1 MNKSKLMMLLV
12 AGLLLA
18 GIAAAQDV
26 PDDAA
31 VWSAFTGWFR
41 TAPLESDLFGMY
53 AAKLGAEGVPEA
65 EVRRRLAVIVRLFA
79 ERPEGT
85 EIFYDRAYSRPLT
98 GDPSL
103 DSPRAPSTFVV
114 EAAKGLKPGTALDL
128 GTGQGRNAVHLAAQ
142 GWDVTGLDISQAGL
156 DEAQANAAKAGVRI
170 RTVKGTYEAYDP
182 GVDRWDLI
190 VVVFA
195 WAPVDD
201 PSFVARLKASL
212 KPGGVVLFEHF
223 VTDSE
228 HPHAP
233 LVRALKP
240 DGLKTLFADFE
251 MVSYEEKELTADW
264 GGPGSL
270 VVRMAARKRS

>member
-1 MNKSKLMMLLV
+1 MNKSKMMLLLV

-18 GIAAAQDV
+18 GVAAAQDA
-26 PDDAA
+26 PDDDA

-41 TAPLESDLFGMY
+41 TAPLERDLFGMY

-79 ERPEGT
+79 ERPEGA
-85 EIFYDRAYSRPLT
+85 EILYDRTYSRPLT

-103 DSPRAPSTFVV
+103 DSPRAPSAFVV

-128 GTGQGRNAVHLAAQ
+128 GTGQGRNAVHLATQ
-142 GWDVTGLDISQAGL
+142 GWDVTGLDMSQAGL
-156 DEAQANAAKAGVRI
+156 DEARANAAKAGVRI
-170 RTVKGTYEAYDP
+170 RTVKGTYEAYDL

-195 WAPVDD
+195 WAPVEE
-201 PSFVARLKASL
+201 PSFLARLKASL

-223 VTDSE
+223 VADSE

-233 LVRALKP
+233 MVRALKP

-251 MVSYEEKELTADW
+251 LVSYEEKEMTADW